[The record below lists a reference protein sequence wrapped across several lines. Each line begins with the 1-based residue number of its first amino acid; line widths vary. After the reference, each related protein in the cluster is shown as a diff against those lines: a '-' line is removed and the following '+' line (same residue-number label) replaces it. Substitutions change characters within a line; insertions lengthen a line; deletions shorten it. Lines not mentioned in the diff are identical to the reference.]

1 MKRLYFVCT
10 AVLLTLF
17 FAGCG
22 PSAGE
27 GDPGSLPAVEPSAP
41 AQQSPAED
49 DQLHIL
55 IAYFSATGNTKRLA
69 EYVSQALNAD
79 LFEIAPE
86 IPYTGDDLNYS
97 DDRSR
102 TSLEMNDDA
111 SRPAI
116 SSRVENMDSY
126 DIVFLAYPIWWGQA
140 PRIISTFLESY
151 DFDGKTVIP
160 FCTSGSSGIGSSAE
174 NLHAL
179 CSGHVTWF
187 SGERFSSATS
197 REQIFEWV
205 KSLEIQ

>member
-116 SSRVENMDSY
+116 SSRVENM
-126 DIVFLAYPIWWGQA
+126 
-140 PRIISTFLESY
+140 ESY